1 MRNNILDYLT
11 PVMKHVR
18 YLAGILSVGLS
29 EPPIHLTLKMNPNI
43 EKKSLGH
50 NVIESGAHFDTLL
63 EAPTSR
69 EACSKA
75 S

>member
-1 MRNNILDYLT
+1 MLDYLT
-11 PVMKHVR
+11 PVMKHVRYAR

-50 NVIESGAHFDTLL
+50 NVIESGAHFDTFLL

-69 EACSKA
+69 EACSRA